1 VHILW
6 LKTELLHPLDKG
18 GRIRTYQMLR
28 QLVREHRITYLTL
41 DDACGGAV
49 AVKRASEYCS
59 NLVRI
64 PLHTT
69 RKGTP
74 RFYWELLRN
83 LASPL
88 PYAVSKYRSTAM
100 EREITGLIERES
112 IDLVVCDF
120 LFPAVNVPEGLTVP
134 AVLFQHNVEAM
145 IWERHAAVAHTAL
158 RRAYLERQRS
168 RMYAFERAQCR
179 RFDHVVAVSPE
190 DAAWFKREY
199 GVHAVSHVPTG
210 VDTEYF
216 QPTGA
221 APIDPHSVLFT
232 GSMDWMPNDDAVA
245 YFAEAILPSVAKEVP
260 QVTLSVVGRNP
271 TPSVLALPERYPRVR
286 VTGTVP
292 DVRPYLESARVFVV
306 PLRIGGGTRLKIFE
320 AMAMEKAIVTTSVGA
335 EGLPVRDGEH
345 LLIADSP
352 GAFADAVT
360 RLLRDPSSAAALG
373 ARAAALVR
381 SRFGWQRAAEQ
392 FADVCMRTVD
402 PSTRTV
408 ESLVHSQ

>member
-1 VHILW
+1 MHILW

-28 QLVREHRITYLTL
+28 QLVREHRITYLAL
-41 DDACGGAV
+41 DDGRGGAA
-49 AVKRASEYCS
+49 AVERASEYCS
-59 NLVRI
+59 NLVRL

-69 RKGTP
+69 RKGTA

-88 PYAVSKYRSTAM
+88 PYAVSKYRSAAM
-100 EREITGLIERES
+100 AREITRLIERES

-120 LFPAVNVPEGLTVP
+120 LFPAVNVPLDLPVP

-145 IWERHAAVAHTAL
+145 IWERHAAVAHTPL
-158 RRAYLERQRS
+158 RRAYLERQRR
-168 RMYAFERAQCR
+168 RMHAFERAQCR
-179 RFDHVVAVSPE
+179 RFDRVVAVSPE
-190 DAAWFKREY
+190 DAAWFEREY
-199 GVHAVSHVPTG
+199 GVHAASHVPTG

-232 GSMDWMPNDDAVA
+232 GSMDWMPNEDAVA
-245 YFAEAILPSVAKEVP
+245 YFAEAILPGVAREMP
-260 QVTLSVVGRNP
+260 QVTLSIVGRNP
-271 TPSVLALPERYPRVR
+271 TPSVLALPQRYPRVR

-345 LLIADSP
+345 LLIADTPDS
-352 GAFADAVT
+352 FAEAVA
-360 RLLRDPSSAAALG
+360 RLLRDPTFAAALG
-373 ARAAALVR
+373 ARAAELVR

-392 FADVCMRTVD
+392 FADICMRTVHP
-402 PSTRTV
+402 PSRTV